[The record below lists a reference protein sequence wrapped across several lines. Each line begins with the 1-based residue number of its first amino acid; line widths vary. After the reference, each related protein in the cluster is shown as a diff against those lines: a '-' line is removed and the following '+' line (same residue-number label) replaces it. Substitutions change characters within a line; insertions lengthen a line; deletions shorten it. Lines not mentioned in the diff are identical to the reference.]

1 MSESGSC
8 SGGGEKRIK
17 TDGWYI
23 DLPVARTAYS
33 AVAFAKCND
42 VTDHIEFHQT
52 GPRRTDSR
60 CSKLVPHPI
69 RAA

>member
-1 MSESGSC
+1 MSEPGSC

-52 GPRRTDSR
+52 GPRE
-60 CSKLVPHPI
+60 P
-69 RAA
+69 A